1 MQCLN
6 PVGKPWPRVVQIAA
20 ATVAIAAWSCLP
32 GCERKERVLDIKAP
46 GVDVEVDKIE
56 KSSGE
61 SGVDIK
67 VKKPADEA
75 KSKAER

>member
-1 MQCLN
+1 MRDLN
-6 PVGKPWPRVVQIAA
+6 PSRKPSPSTVWIATAVVG
-20 ATVAIAAWSCLP
+20 IAAWSCLP

-46 GVDVEVDKIE
+46 GVDVEVDKTE
-56 KSSGE
+56 KGSGK
-61 SGVDIK
+61 SDIDIK